1 MVTVPALGGAAGATV
16 PAARRP
22 GAARGRR
29 RPSVAFL
36 AGRDLAN
43 PHAGGSELL
52 VDRLAGG
59 LAARGHDVVLLCGG
73 PVGGGRPYR
82 VVRNG
87 GAYSQFLTAP
97 LTGRRALRDCD
108 LLVEVCNGLPYLAP
122 LWLPGRP
129 AICLV
134 NHVHSDLWPIRF
146 PKPVAAAGRFAETF
160 LMPRAHRRNLF
171 VTVSPSTASAL
182 EDIGV
187 ARERIRVITNGVED
201 VAAAVTPKPAEPL
214 FLALGRLADYKRI
227 DLLLRLWDRVR
238 PVTGGTLVIAGDGPE
253 RPRLEPLAG
262 PGVRFAGRVDEA
274 EKHRLLCAAW
284 LLLHPAQ
291 VEGWGLVVTEAAIR
305 RTPTIG
311 FNVPGLRDSV
321 HHGRTGL
328 LTGTESGFASAWAS
342 LALDRPRRTAM
353 GRAARRRALELGWPQ
368 TVDRFAAVVEEA
380 LHRGAGPG
388 GPEGPYRCGG
398 AGEPPRPRAGAQCRV
413 RSS

>member
-1 MVTVPALGGAAGATV
+1 MVTFPAPGGTARTIG
-16 PAARRP
+16 PAARWP
-22 GAARGRR
+22 GAPQAQGPR
-29 RPSVAFL
+29 RPAVAFL

-59 LAARGHDVVLLCGG
+59 LVARGHETLLLCGG
-73 PVGGGRPYR
+73 PVGSGRPYR

-87 GAYSQFLTAP
+87 GTYSQFLTGP
-97 LTGRRALRDCD
+97 LTGRRSLRGCD

-129 AICLV
+129 TICLV
-134 NHVHSDLWPIRF
+134 NHVHSELWPIRF
-146 PKPVAAAGRFAETF
+146 PQPIAAAGRFAETC

-171 VTVSPSTASAL
+171 VAVSPSTASAL

-201 VAAAVTPKPAEPL
+201 PAAAPTSKSAEPL

-253 RPRLEPLAG
+253 RPRLERLAG
-262 PGVRFAGRVDEA
+262 PGVRFAGRVTEA

-291 VEGWGLVVTEAAIR
+291 VEGWGLVVTEAAVR
-305 RTPTIG
+305 RTPTVG
-311 FNVPGLRDSV
+311 FDVPGLRDSV
-321 HHGRTGL
+321 RHDRTGL

-353 GRAARRRALELGWPQ
+353 GRAARRRALELRWPR

-380 LHRGAGPG
+380 LR
-388 GPEGPYRCGG
+388 
-398 AGEPPRPRAGAQCRV
+398 RPRAPAAP
-413 RSS
+413 

>member
-1 MVTVPALGGAAGATV
+1 MATV
-16 PAARRP
+16 PAPGLNARTAPAARWPSTAEPEGHRRP
-22 GAARGRR
+22 A
-29 RPSVAFL
+29 VAFL

-52 VDRLAGG
+52 IDRLAGG
-59 LAARGHDVVLLCGG
+59 LAARGHEVVLLCGG
-73 PVGGGRPYR
+73 PVGDGRPYR

-87 GAYSQFLTAP
+87 GAYSQFLTGP
-97 LTGRRALRDCD
+97 LTGRRSLRGCD

-122 LWLPGRP
+122 LWRPGRP

-134 NHVHSDLWPIRF
+134 NHVHSELWPIRF
-146 PKPVAAAGRFAETF
+146 PQPIAAAGRFAETV

-171 VTVSPSTASAL
+171 VAVSPSTASAL

-187 ARERIRVITNGVED
+187 PRERIRVITNGVED
-201 VAAAVTPKPAEPL
+201 ATGLAPKSAEPL

-253 RPRLEPLAG
+253 GPRLRRLAG
-262 PGVRFAGRVDEA
+262 PGVHFTGRVTEA

-291 VEGWGLVVTEAAIR
+291 VEGWGLVVTEAAVR
-305 RTPTIG
+305 RTPAVG
-311 FNVPGLRDSV
+311 FDVPGLRDSV
-321 HHGRTGL
+321 RHGGTGL
-328 LTGTESGFASAWAS
+328 LTGTESGFASAWAG

-353 GRAARRRALELGWPQ
+353 GVEARRRALELRWPH

-380 LHRGAGPG
+380 LHRGPEPG
-388 GPEGPYRCGG
+388 R
-398 AGEPPRPRAGAQCRV
+398 R
-413 RSS
+413 